1 MMPFVFE
8 DASRPESDYQRED
21 ATFSRV
27 ELNTRLQARPF
38 DLRVGLHSIRRHYP
52 TRKATDNWQSLLS
65 LDWHQSSDLQNSTW
79 CQQVVQGIPREQ
91 RIYRNSH
98 TKATRS
104 CY

>member
-38 DLRVGLHSIRRHYP
+38 DLRVSSPAAFRCL
-52 TRKATDNWQSLLS
+52 TSLTLG
-65 LDWHQSSDLQNSTW
+65 DT
-79 CQQVVQGIPREQ
+79 
-91 RIYRNSH
+91 
-98 TKATRS
+98 
-104 CY
+104 

>member
-38 DLRVGLHSIRRHYP
+38 DLRVCLMHFSFG
-52 TRKATDNWQSLLS
+52 
-65 LDWHQSSDLQNSTW
+65 NS
-79 CQQVVQGIPREQ
+79 
-91 RIYRNSH
+91 
-98 TKATRS
+98 
-104 CY
+104 